1 MTRTLTYIGA
11 GIISQG
17 LNLIPNETY
26 EVSDKAY
33 KYFLDTFPTDFIEFM
48 PTYLEEETVS
58 EVETASE
65 VVNTKS
71 TRTRKSKSK
80 VEAE

>member
-33 KYFLDTFPTDFIEFM
+33 KYFLDTFPTDFIEDI
-48 PTYLEEETVS
+48 PTNTEVDTVP
-58 EVETASE
+58 EVDT
-65 VVNTKS
+65 TKPAK
-71 TRTRKSKSK
+71 TRKSKSK